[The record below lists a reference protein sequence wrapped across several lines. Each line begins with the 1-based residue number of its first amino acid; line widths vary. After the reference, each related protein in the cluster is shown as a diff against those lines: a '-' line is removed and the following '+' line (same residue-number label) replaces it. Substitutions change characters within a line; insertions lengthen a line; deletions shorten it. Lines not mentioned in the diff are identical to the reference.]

1 MLRQP
6 GDDDQLAPQPSLRHV
21 SLLVAQATDRPRRR
35 PRRQL
40 WTGRNPPGVDLSA
53 YRIAQVALT
62 NVLKHASAG
71 HVGLTVRCDGA
82 AVEVTV
88 EDDGRGPSADGSQV
102 GGHGLIGMRERV
114 SLFGGQF
121 EAGPGGGWWFP
132 RLRTPSVRANMIRV
146 LVADDQAMVRAGLRL
161 ILEGQADIEV
171 VGEAADGEDAQAAVR
186 RDRPDLVL
194 MDIRMPRLDGIAAT
208 RKLIENDPAL
218 RILIVTTFDADQYV
232 FEALRAGASGF
243 ILKDSSPEQL
253 VAAVR
258 LIAAGDALLAPA
270 RTRRLIEA
278 QVRPPASFDTS
289 LDGTAH
295 RSRARGARA
304 DGARPR
310 QRSDR
315 IQSVRQRGD
324 GPDARRARPF
334 QTRRALSCTGGGG
347 RL

>member
-21 SLLVAQATDRPRRR
+21 SLLVAQV
-35 PRRQL
+35 QQ
-40 WTGRNPPGVDLSA
+40 TGLVVDLDDSCGQDGIPPGVDLSA

-161 ILEGQADIEV
+161 IVEGQADIEV
-171 VGEAADGEDAQAAVR
+171 VGEAADGEDAQVAVR

-208 RKLIENDPAL
+208 YKLIENDPAL
-218 RILIVTTFDADQYV
+218 RILVVTTFDADQYV

-243 ILKDSSPEQL
+243 ILKDSSPEHL

-258 LIAAGDALLAPA
+258 LIAGDALLAPA